1 MLFISAV
8 CMFYTTTTT
17 IVLLTTLFQKKLLSF
32 VLTCQHAIIDSR
44 L

>member
-17 IVLLTTLFQKKLLSF
+17 IVLLTTLLKIKKAF
-32 VLTCQHAIIDSR
+32 VFCLDISTRHYR